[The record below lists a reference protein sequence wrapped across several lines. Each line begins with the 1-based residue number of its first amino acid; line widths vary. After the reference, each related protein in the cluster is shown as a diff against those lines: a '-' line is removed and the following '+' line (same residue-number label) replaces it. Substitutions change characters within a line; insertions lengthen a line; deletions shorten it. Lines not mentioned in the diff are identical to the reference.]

1 MFNLPN
7 IEWNKVY
14 ANLEI
19 ALSSITDIICYIDLT
34 GGGQIAFMQR
44 FESKIASILGVFKF
58 AVQ

>member
-19 ALSSITDIICYIDLT
+19 ALSSITDVVVVDLA
-34 GGGQIAFMQR
+34 GRGWIAFMQR
-44 FESKIASILGVFKF
+44 FVSKLAPVLEV
-58 AVQ
+58 V